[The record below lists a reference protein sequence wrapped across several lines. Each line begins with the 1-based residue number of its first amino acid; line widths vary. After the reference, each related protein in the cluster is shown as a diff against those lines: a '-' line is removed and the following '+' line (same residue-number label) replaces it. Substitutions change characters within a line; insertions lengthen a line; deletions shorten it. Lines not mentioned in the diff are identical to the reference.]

1 MKKIIT
7 ICLIGIFSIFL
18 SFTTKIDKPNYELL
32 WSELKAND
40 VKFPEIVFAQAVL
53 ESGHFKSFIFRTN
66 NNLFGMRYPK
76 VRETLATGAKSGYAV
91 FSDWQSSVKDY
102 KLWQDRFIQKRGIDT
117 KAEYLTEL
125 DKVYSESNGYSA
137 KLKKIIKNFEYL
149 L

>member
-18 SFTTKIDKPNYELL
+18 SFTTEIDKPNYELL

-66 NNLFGMRYPK
+66 NNLFGMRYPR

-91 FSDWQSSVKDY
+91 FSDWKSSVKDY
-102 KLWQDRFIQKRGIDT
+102 KLWQERFIKRRGIDT
-117 KAEYLTEL
+117 KSEYLTEL